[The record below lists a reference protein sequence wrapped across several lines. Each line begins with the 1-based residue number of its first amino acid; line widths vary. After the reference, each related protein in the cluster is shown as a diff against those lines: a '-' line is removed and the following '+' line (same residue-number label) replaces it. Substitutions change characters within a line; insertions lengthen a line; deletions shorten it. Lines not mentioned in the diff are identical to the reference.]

1 MNATTAPRRLCFPS
15 GYLLSGVKV
24 RKVSAVCHCG
34 FVTTPRVSI
43 ARADEALEAEHGW
56 PDPPDGCA
64 ICRLQADA
72 QLPVGERRRPWQVFT
87 LVSTASF
94 EVWVCKDWA
103 ACYDREEAAYAADK
117 LKCGCK
123 LVYVTAFG
131 HYHSPQLM
139 SDVAGGV
146 PK

>member
-15 GYLLSGVKV
+15 GYLLSGVNA

-34 FVTTPRVSI
+34 FVTTPRVSVE
-43 ARADEALEAEHGW
+43 RADEALEVEHGW
-56 PDPPDGCA
+56 TDSPNGCA
-64 ICRLQADA
+64 VCRLQPDA
-72 QLPVGERRRPWQVFT
+72 RRPWDVFKP
-87 LVSTASF
+87 LAVRAKSH
-94 EVWVCKDWA
+94 EVWVCKDFG
-103 ACYDREEAAYAADK
+103 ACSAREEAAYAADK
-117 LKCGCK
+117 LTCGCK

-139 SDVAGGV
+139 SDVAGGE